1 MITFIYFFFFVE
13 IAAEHVLLPSPPELF
28 LPTPEVPEGILLPLC
43 TEKADELLTLS
54 LSVASSHHL
63 LDNINQFPP
72 EFFADAGLVQP
83 GLGDEIHGFPPSLE
97 QQSPPVVVEAAV
109 EGGGDAVAQYL
120 PYAQRNT
127 EPREVELFLAGDMTM
142 FSISS
147 STSETIREA
156 EEQMA
161 SISLSEFAF
170 AVNESRSRP
179 PQSSRSLF
187 PTQAELMKEMHRGMS
202 VKNWL

>member
-1 MITFIYFFFFVE
+1 MIDIAVTE
-13 IAAEHVLLPSPPELF
+13 IAAEQHVFLPSPPELF
-28 LPTPEVPEGILLPLC
+28 LPTPEVSEGVLLPLC

-54 LSVASSHHL
+54 LSVVSSHHL

-72 EFFADAGLVQP
+72 EFFADAGLESP
-83 GLGDEIHGFPPSLE
+83 DLGDEIHGFPSSLE
-97 QQSPPVVVEAAV
+97 QQPPPVVVEAAV
-109 EGGGDAVAQYL
+109 ESGGDAVAQYL
-120 PYAQRNT
+120 PHLRTQRNN

-170 AVNESRSRP
+170 AVNGSRSRP
-179 PQSSRSLF
+179 PQSSRSRF